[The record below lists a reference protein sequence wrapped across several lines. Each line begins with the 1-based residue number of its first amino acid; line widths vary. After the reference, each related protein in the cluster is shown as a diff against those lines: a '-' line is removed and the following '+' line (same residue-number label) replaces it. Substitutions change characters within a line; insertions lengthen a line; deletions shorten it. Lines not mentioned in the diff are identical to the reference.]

1 MLRCSYKWLLDVF
14 GGFLMENIG
23 LYEILLS
30 YSLFWMENMEV

>member
-1 MLRCSYKWLLDVF
+1 VF
-14 GGFLMENIG
+14 SGFLMENIR